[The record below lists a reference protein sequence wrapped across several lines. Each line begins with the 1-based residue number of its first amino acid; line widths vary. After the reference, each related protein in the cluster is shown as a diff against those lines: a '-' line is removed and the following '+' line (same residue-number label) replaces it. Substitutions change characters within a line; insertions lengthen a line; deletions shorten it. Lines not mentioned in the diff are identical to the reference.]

1 MPPVLLDVLAVVSL
15 RVRQAEQSLLEAVVA
30 FVPHGHT
37 EIEEAVAIAQPGDA
51 VLPPAVGPDMGLLER
66 ERRPGV
72 PIGRVVLPDCPPL
85 AARDIRSP

>member
-51 VLPPAVGPDMGLLER
+51 VLPQR
-66 ERRPGV
+66 
-72 PIGRVVLPDCPPL
+72 
-85 AARDIRSP
+85 